1 MTKEYGVGIIGC
13 GNISAA
19 YFKLIP
25 LYRNLRLV
33 ACADINPAASKA
45 RGCEFGVEAQTIE
58 QLLANP
64 AVDVVV
70 NLTVPEAHYPVSRQA
85 LQAGKHVYSEK
96 PFVLTLE
103 QGEDLRRIADARGL
117 KVGSAPDTYL
127 GGAHQF
133 ARHLIDSGRVGK
145 IMSGTAHVLGPGMES
160 WHPNPDFFFAPGG
173 GPILDMGPYYV
184 NNLVNLV
191 GPVKRVVA
199 LANKAREARTI
210 GNGPRTGQTV
220 PVMVATNIHAVL
232 EFESGAQVSL
242 MASWDVWA
250 HRHQNMELY
259 GTEGAI
265 FVPDPNF
272 FGGEVEV
279 AGMDREPGPVE
290 VWDHPLTAKN
300 YAFDWGVQANYR
312 GIGLADMMEAVSSGR
327 DYRCSLDRSLH
338 TIDVLT
344 AILRSADEGRAIDIV
359 TTCTQ
364 PEALGIE
371 EARSLLRQDA
381 GTSASEA
388 DAPEAL
394 AGAGG

>member
-1 MTKEYGVGIIGC
+1 MSKEYGVGIIGC
-13 GNISAA
+13 GNISSA
-19 YFKLIP
+19 YFRLIP
-25 LYRNLRLV
+25 TFRNLKLV
-33 ACADINPAASKA
+33 ACADINPAASRA
-45 RGCEFGVEAQTIE
+45 RSEEFGVEAQEIDA
-58 QLLANP
+58 LLANP

-70 NLTVPEAHYPVSRQA
+70 NLTVPEAHYPVSKRA
-85 LQAGKHVYSEK
+85 LEAGKHVYSEK

-133 ARHLIDSGRVGK
+133 VRHLIDSGTVGK

-191 GPVKRVVA
+191 GPVRRVVA
-199 LANKAREARTI
+199 LANRAHEERTI
-210 GNGPRTGQTV
+210 GNGPRLGERV
-220 PVMVATNIHAVL
+220 PVAVATNIHAIL
-232 EFESGAQVSL
+232 DFASGAQVAL

-259 GTEGAI
+259 GTEGAV

-272 FGGEVEV
+272 FGGTVEV
-279 AGMDREPGPVE
+279 AGTDREPRAVE
-290 VWDHPLTAKN
+290 VWDHPLTAQN
-300 YAFDWGVQANYR
+300 YEFDWGLQANYR
-312 GIGLADMMEAVSSGR
+312 GIGLADMMEAVTTGR

-344 AILRSADEGRAIDIV
+344 AILRSAEEGRAIDIV
-359 TTCTQ
+359 TGCTQ
-364 PEALGIE
+364 PAALGIE
-371 EARSLLRQDA
+371 EARALLR
-381 GTSASEA
+381 
-388 DAPEAL
+388 
-394 AGAGG
+394 